1 MRERGS
7 SGPVIVYQPAN
18 RRRTILALIVLTA
31 VTIITLDVRGS
42 GPISALRGG
51 AHDVV
56 NPIAGAFDAVFSP
69 VGDWID
75 GVTSA
80 ASLKDEN
87 AQLRRRLEAAR
98 GQDAAARAATQENKD
113 LKKLLDLPFVQN
125 ADAIAAQVVEG
136 APSNFEFTVQIGKG
150 ETDGVGVDMPVVTG
164 AGLVGRVL
172 AVSRDR
178 ATVLLVK
185 DPRSGVGVRI
195 EKSSTPGVVK
205 GRGDSDTLRV
215 DFVDPNADVTK
226 GEVVYTSGQQNSPF
240 PAAIPIGTVS
250 KVAKAHGDLQ
260 QDVLVK
266 PLVDFSHLD
275 YVKVLR
281 PPPGR

>member
-1 MRERGS
+1 M
-7 SGPVIVYQPAN
+7 VVYQPGN
-18 RRRTILALIVLTA
+18 RRRTILTLIVLTA
-31 VTIITLDVRGS
+31 VTLITLDVRGS

-56 NPIAGAFDAVFSP
+56 NPIAGAFDTVFSP

-80 ASLKDEN
+80 ASLKDQN
-87 AQLRRRLEAAR
+87 AQLRRRLDAAR
-98 GQDAAARAATQENKD
+98 GQEAAARAATQENKD
-113 LKKLLDLPFVQN
+113 LKKLLDLPFVEN

-150 ETDGVGVDMPVVTG
+150 ESDGVGVDMTVVTG

-172 AVSRDR
+172 EVSRDR

-185 DPRSGVGVRI
+185 DPQSGVGVRI
-195 EKSSTPGVVK
+195 EKSGTPGVVK

-226 GEVVYTSGQQNSPF
+226 GEVVYTSGQQNSSF

-250 KVAKAHGDLQ
+250 KVTKAHGDLQ

>member
-1 MRERGS
+1 M
-7 SGPVIVYQPAN
+7 VAYQRAN
-18 RRRTILALIVLTA
+18 RRRTILPLIVLTA
-31 VTIITLDVRGS
+31 VALITLDVRGS

-56 NPIAGAFDAVFSP
+56 DPVAGALGAVFSP
-69 VGDWID
+69 VSDWID

-87 AQLRRRLEAAR
+87 AQLRRRLDAAR
-98 GQDAAARAATQENKD
+98 GQEAAARAAIQENTE
-113 LKKLLDLPFVQN
+113 LKKLLNLPFVDE
-125 ADAIAAQVVEG
+125 ADAITAQVVEG

-150 ETDGVGVDMPVVTG
+150 ESDGVGVDMPVVTG

-172 AVSRDR
+172 AVARDR

-185 DPRSGVGVRI
+185 DPESGVGVRI
-195 EKSSTPGVVK
+195 EKSGTSGVVK
-205 GRGDSDTLRV
+205 GRGDSGTLRV
-215 DFVDPNADVTK
+215 DFVDPNAEVTK

-240 PAAIPIGTVS
+240 PAAIPVGTVS
-250 KVAKAHGDLQ
+250 KITRARGDLQ
-260 QDVLVK
+260 QDIFVK
-266 PLVDFSHLD
+266 PLVDFSRLD

-281 PPPGR
+281 HPPGR

>member
-1 MRERGS
+1 
-7 SGPVIVYQPAN
+7 VVVYQPGN

-31 VTIITLDVRGS
+31 VTLITLDVRGS

-56 NPIAGAFDAVFSP
+56 NPIAGAFDTVFSP

-87 AQLRRRLEAAR
+87 AQLRRRLDTAR
-98 GQDAAARAATQENKD
+98 GQAAAARAATQENKD
-113 LKKLLDLPFVQN
+113 LKKLLDLPFVGN

-150 ETDGVGVDMPVVTG
+150 ESDGVGVDMPVVTG

-172 AVSRDR
+172 EVSRDR

-185 DPRSGVGVRI
+185 DPQSGVGVRI
-195 EKSSTPGVVK
+195 EKSSTSGVVK

-215 DFVDPNADVTK
+215 DFVDPNAGVTK
-226 GEVVYTSGQQNSPF
+226 GEVVYTSGQQNSSF

-250 KVAKAHGDLQ
+250 KVTKAHGDLQ

>member
-1 MRERGS
+1 M
-7 SGPVIVYQPAN
+7 VVYQPGN
-18 RRRTILALIVLTA
+18 RRRTILTLIVL
-31 VTIITLDVRGS
+31 TLDVRGS

-56 NPIAGAFDAVFSP
+56 NPIAGAFDTVFSP
-69 VGDWID
+69 IGDWID

-87 AQLRRRLEAAR
+87 ARLRRRLDTAR

-113 LKKLLDLPFVQN
+113 LKKLLDLPFVEN

-150 ETDGVGVDMPVVTG
+150 ESDGVGVDMPVVTG

-172 AVSRDR
+172 EVSRDR

-185 DPRSGVGVRI
+185 DPQSGVGVRI

-205 GRGDSDTLRV
+205 GRGESDTLRV
-215 DFVDPNADVTK
+215 DFVDPNADVIK
-226 GEVVYTSGQQNSPF
+226 GEVVYTSGQQSSPF

-250 KVAKAHGDLQ
+250 KVTKAHGDLQ